1 MIRRDTFTA
10 APPAGDYFLSTTG
23 LTWNVDRTSA
33 DGIVLRVVAGER
45 SKKSALARL
54 LELAEGAGADAW
66 ETFGT
71 DTYRLIKRFRVAT
84 SSARLPGAPTR

>member
-1 MIRRDTFTA
+1 LIRRDTFTA
-10 APPAGDYFLSTTG
+10 VPPAGDYFLSTTG

-45 SKKSALARL
+45 TRKSALARL
-54 LELAEGAGADAW
+54 LELAEGAGSDAW

-71 DTYRLIKRFRVAT
+71 GTYRLIKRCRAAT
-84 SSARLPGAPTR
+84 